1 MAQLVD
7 QVWQVVG
14 TMANKW
20 SFLALLA
27 IVLLFWFGYFERQK
41 RRFAPARTFDGRA
54 EGFRPTQEEVGRIL
68 GEFETAGHLQAYLN
82 QARGIDM
89 IFPVFYSL
97 LGAIAIYIAAPH
109 LTGLRWLVL
118 LPFAMAIFDWLE
130 NLAVIAVIGRFRSN
144 PNDLGTWPILLFIVQ
159 RLKFLL
165 MGAVLVAVVV
175 LSIGWA
181 RRKFA

>member
-7 QVWQVVG
+7 QIWQVVG

-20 SFLALLA
+20 SFIALLV

-41 RRFAPARTFDGRA
+41 RRYAPLRTFDGRA
-54 EGFRPTQEEVGRIL
+54 EGFRPTQDEVVRIL
-68 GEFETAGHLQAYLN
+68 GEFEEKGQLQAYLI

-130 NLAVIAVIGRFRSN
+130 NLCVIAAIGRYRS
-144 PNDLGTWPILLFIVQ
+144 DRAKLGSWPMLLFIAQ
-159 RLKFLL
+159 RLKFLML
-165 MGAVLVAVVV
+165 GAVLVTVAV

-181 RRKFA
+181 RLKFA

>member
-20 SFLALLA
+20 SFVALLA
-27 IVLLFWFGYFERQK
+27 IVLFFWFGYFERQK
-41 RRFAPARTFDGRA
+41 RRYAPLRTFDSRA
-54 EGFRPTQEEVGRIL
+54 EGFRPTQDEVARIL
-68 GEFETAGHLQAYLN
+68 GEFEEKGQLQAYLN
-82 QARGIDM
+82 QARSIDM

-118 LPFAMAIFDWLE
+118 LPFLMAIFDWLE
-130 NLAVIAVIGRFRSN
+130 NLCIITVIGRFRS
-144 PNDLGTWPILLFIVQ
+144 DRAKLGSWPMLLFITQ
-159 RLKFLL
+159 
-165 MGAVLVAVVV
+165 
-175 LSIGWA
+175 
-181 RRKFA
+181 

>member
-20 SFLALLA
+20 SFIALLA
-27 IVLLFWFGYFERQK
+27 IVLMFWFGYFERKK
-41 RRFAPARTFDGRA
+41 RRFAPLRTFDGRA
-54 EGFRPTQEEVGRIL
+54 EGFRPTQDEVAGIL
-68 GEFETAGHLQAYLN
+68 REFETAGHLQTYLT

-97 LGAIAIYIAAPH
+97 LGAIAIYLAATH

-130 NLAVIAVIGRFRSN
+130 NLCVITVIGRFRSD
-144 PNDLGTWPILLFIVQ
+144 PTKLGSWPMLLFIAQ